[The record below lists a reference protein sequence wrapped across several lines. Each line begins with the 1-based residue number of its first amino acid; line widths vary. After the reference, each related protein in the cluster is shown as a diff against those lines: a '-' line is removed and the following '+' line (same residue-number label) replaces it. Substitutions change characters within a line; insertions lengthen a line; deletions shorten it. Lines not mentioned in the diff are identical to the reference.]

1 MRQERRES
9 AREHK
14 RDVCKSG
21 QLINR
26 LTNQLINRLTNLLKS
41 WGPRAVGLD
50 GSSSAF
56 GMEPSDKGTVSN
68 TSPLLT
74 AVSYRPPLPHAEV

>member
-14 RDVCKSG
+14 RDVCKRG
-21 QLINR
+21 
-26 LTNQLINRLTNLLKS
+26 QLINRLTNLLKS

-74 AVSYRPPLPHAEV
+74 AVSYPPPLPHAEV